1 MGDRREP
8 ASTSLNGGRRVDG
21 ASPQG
26 VTESNML
33 KYTNSLRADLQSRNI
48 YTPNRIYPITEK
60 TDAQNVINAVGSIIS
75 LLTPFKSYDL
85 KNTWYGRLV
94 TYSTPLTEIGL
105 AMLGNQFMLNF
116 ASHTAQQA
124 LPSFNLA
131 NWFDGNKETKVFT
144 KNINYNITKKKSRTS
159 FQDFLNSSV
168 SYTPARNNPFNTNPP
183 PLNTDY
189 IENSGP
195 AQLSFLFRAFNQNIY
210 KEGFTTSYNDT
221 ILTQYS
227 VIAGKPLTKRN
238 TVTDAGLSNYRNYF
252 TFFTNNPYSN
262 VLPNPNSIFDANTA
276 ARTAINV
283 SPSTQEYAP
292 SASFVEN
299 NFGVGNTKFRTKNGY
314 PISEVANN
322 WVAEGDEFKENAT
335 LQVVWGR
342 DGISSA
348 ANERINYLRGT
359 NNLAEQQVFPKDEFR
374 SEFNIHTGLLEY
386 TRNLLNASEGQL
398 VDMTRKAFVN
408 KNKYVIGF
416 NGSALWSSND
426 KDNTYAKSSGTYGNT
441 GVRQHSA
448 LDQYNRFAKAI
459 RFNGNSVY
467 NGNENSVIFD
477 RVLPRIHPT
486 IDDNNKLNNKNL
498 MFSLENLAVR
508 VISKDGVGIIDDEYG
523 SSIPISE
530 VGQFNGRLMWFP
542 PYDITINETTTAK
555 YDEIS
560 MVGRGEPMYS
570 YMNSTRTANLTFTLL
585 VDYPQNLKNLKYHGT
600 DKHRVISEFF
610 AFGGEAYQ
618 PEPILVNPELTTL
631 KKQREINNIIGPTN
645 TAPPD
650 ELKPPEIKM
659 FFPNDF
665 PNGINYLNI
674 VDLMYLNQKYEIA
687 PSCESGIKGDVSK
700 FGLNS
705 NIYFVTG
712 TTGEESKK
720 NLKLDT
726 SLLPNSF
733 SQYTQTAGDSVLDKQ
748 LKEVFQNVN
757 NRQYYDIRIIGAA
770 SQLHES
776 GYNKA
781 LGLRRAEAAKFYI
794 ENRIKTHFKE
804 FPDKLGINIII
815 SSIGE
820 STAPASTAPKE
831 SINSEDSKRA
841 RNASI
846 QIERN
851 KISPV
856 DKAQTISLND
866 QKNVV
871 LLEKDIAGVTKIY
884 RKQTSNNVSQTV
896 MNERKQDQA
905 IQKGFQS
912 VEGNY
917 YNPVFHTQTP
927 EDFHRRLTF
936 LQQCMRQGAAK
947 RYSVVDE
954 GGILRAKN
962 SVFGRQPI
970 CVLRI
975 GDFFFTKVIITSL
988 NVDYAE
994 STWDMNPEGFG
1005 MQPMMA
1011 KVTLQLNILGGQ
1023 SLKGPVDALQNA
1035 VSFNY
1040 YANSN
1045 FTKEGMYSRPSQEAD
1060 KQQAYING
1068 ILTTE
1073 SKKLEDKF
1081 DYNAA
1086 VSDFNW
1092 EILGINDGFNSENR

>member
-1 MGDRREP
+1 MGGRRET
-8 ASTSLNGGRRVDG
+8 AGTSLNGGRRVDG

-33 KYTNSLRADLQSRNI
+33 KYTNSLRQDLQSRNL

-94 TYSTPLTEIGL
+94 TYSTPLSEIGL
-105 AMLGNQFMLNF
+105 AMLGNQLMLNF
-116 ASHTAQQA
+116 GSHTAQQA
-124 LPSFNLA
+124 YPSFNLA

-189 IENSGP
+189 VQNSGP
-195 AQLSFLFRAFNQNIY
+195 AQLSFLFRSFNQNIY

-221 ILTQYS
+221 VLTQYS

-238 TVTDAGLSNYRNYF
+238 TITDAGMSNYRNYF

-262 VLPNPNSIFDANTA
+262 ILPSPNSIFDANTA
-276 ARTAINV
+276 ARTAINI

-292 SASFVEN
+292 SSDFVEN

-314 PISEVANN
+314 PISEAANN

-348 ANERINYLRGT
+348 ADEKINYLRGT
-359 NNLAEQQVFPKDEFR
+359 NNLAEEQVTPVDKFDDR
-374 SEFNIHTGLLEY
+374 FNIHSGLLEY

-408 KNKYVIGF
+408 KNKYVVGF
-416 NGSALWSSND
+416 NGSALWVAND
-426 KDNTYAKSSGTYGNT
+426 SKYSGDNAGVT

-448 LDQYNRFAKAI
+448 LDQYNRFAKTI
-459 RFNGNSVY
+459 RYNGNTVY

-486 IDDNNKLNNKNL
+486 MPVDPNGVPNNKNL

-542 PYDITINETTTAK
+542 PYDITINETTTSK
-555 YDEIS
+555 YDEIN
-560 MVGRGEPMYS
+560 MVGRNEPMFS
-570 YMNSTRTANLTFTLL
+570 YMNSMRTANLTFTLL
-585 VDYPQNLKNLKYHGT
+585 VDYPQNLKNLQYQGT
-600 DKHRVISEFF
+600 DKHRIISEFF
-610 AFGGEAYQ
+610 AFGGDAYK
-618 PEPILVNPELTTL
+618 PEPILINPELTTV
-631 KKQREINNIIGPTN
+631 KKQAEIENITGPTN
-645 TAPPD
+645 TAQPDKLSPPM
-650 ELKPPEIKM
+650 LKM
-659 FFPNDF
+659 YFPNDF
-665 PNGINYLNI
+665 PSGINYLNI
-674 VDLMYLNQKYEIA
+674 VDLMYLQQKYEIA
-687 PSCESGIKGDVSK
+687 PGCESGVQGEKSVS
-700 FGLNS
+700 GLNDK
-705 NIYFVTG
+705 IYFVTG
-712 TTGEESKK
+712 TTGEQSKN
-720 NLKLDT
+720 NLQLNT
-726 SLLPNSF
+726 SLLPNNF
-733 SQYTQTAGDSVLDKQ
+733 SQYDQTAGDSELDKQ

-757 NRQYYDIRIIGAA
+757 NRQYYDITIVGAA

-776 GYNKA
+776 AYNKA

-804 FPDKLGINIII
+804 FPDKLGININI

-831 SINSEDSKRA
+831 SINSQDSRRA
-841 RNASI
+841 RYASI

-856 DKAQTISLND
+856 DKVQPISLND
-866 QKNVV
+866 QENVK
-871 LLEKDIAGVTKIY
+871 LLTKDKTAIDKVYK
-884 RKQTSNNVSQTV
+884 KQTSNNVSQTV
-896 MNERKQDQA
+896 MNERKTDQA

-912 VEGNY
+912 IEGNY

-936 LQQCMRQGAAK
+936 LQQCMRQGTAK
-947 RYSVVDE
+947 RYNVVDE
-954 GGILRAKN
+954 SGILRAKN

-1011 KVTLQLNILGGQ
+1011 KVTLQLNVLGGQ
-1023 SLKGPVDALQNA
+1023 SLKGPIDALQNA

-1040 YANSN
+1040 YANSS
-1045 FTKEGMYSRPSQEAD
+1045 FSKEGMYSRPSQEAD
-1060 KQQAYING
+1060 KQEAYING

-1073 SKKLEDKF
+1073 SKHLNTQF
-1081 DYNAA
+1081 DLNAVA
-1086 VSDFNW
+1086 SDYLKT
-1092 EILGINDGFNSENR
+1092 IGINDEFNSENR